1 MSITRHLARHGAER
15 PHAPALTCE
24 GESLTHGALAALV
37 QRCAARFQDAP
48 EGGIALD
55 LPNGAALAVLFLAAA
70 HAGREGQVLDP
81 AWPAGQR
88 ADILARIRPGLLV
101 SCGADADVRLSP
113 TQGLAGLAEAMGA
126 GTTQMTEPPFPD
138 PSFPDLSFPDL
149 PFYVGFTSGSTGLP
163 KGYRRAHRSWTESFD
178 ADTREFGIGPGDVL
192 LAPGALTHS
201 LFLYALARGLD
212 AGAHVILAKS
222 FRPRAVAD
230 LARRHQASVLYG
242 VPTQLALLLDHL
254 EAEGATLDQVRL
266 VLCSGAKWPAGRKA
280 LLSRH
285 APKAGFAEFYGAS
298 ELSFITVAKGD
309 ERVPEGSV
317 GRAFDGVRL
326 AIRDKAGRRL
336 PVGRTGLVFVESP
349 FLFQDYATGDS
360 PDLMRHGPEISVGDM
375 GRLDA
380 AGFLTLAGRA
390 KRMIVTSG
398 KNLYPEEVER
408 QLELHPAIAAA
419 AVLGVPDGKRGERL
433 VAFIQPQERAH
444 EEGGQVTRA
453 DLVAWLRPR
462 LALFKVPRLYA
473 RVARWPLT
481 ASGKTDFAA
490 VARLWPHG
498 CELIP

>member
-24 GESLTHGALAALV
+24 GETLTFGALAALV
-37 QRCAARFQDAP
+37 QRCAARFAAAP

-88 ADILARIRPGLLV
+88 ADILARIRPGVLV

-113 TQGLAGLAEAMGA
+113 AQGLAGLAEVVGV
-126 GTTQMTEPPFPD
+126 GTDAVTVPPH
-138 PSFPDLSFPDL
+138 PDL

-163 KGYRRAHRSWTESFD
+163 KGYRRAHRSWIESFD
-178 ADTREFGIGPGDVL
+178 ADTREFGIGSDDAL

-212 AGAHVILAKS
+212 AGAHVILSKS

-230 LARRHQASVLYG
+230 LARRHKASVLYG

-254 EAEGATLDQVRL
+254 EAEGATLDPVRL

-285 APKAGFAEFYGAS
+285 LPKAGFAEFYGAS
-298 ELSFITVAKGD
+298 ELSFITVAKGG
-309 ERVPEGSV
+309 EPVPEGSV

-349 FLFQDYATGDS
+349 FLFLDYATGDS
-360 PDLMRHGPEISVGDM
+360 PDLLRHGPQISVGDM

-419 AVLGVPDGKRGERL
+419 AVMGVPDGKRGERL
-433 VAFIQPQERAH
+433 VAFVLPD
-444 EEGGQVTRA
+444 EGAQMTRA

-490 VARLWPHG
+490 VARLWPHD

>member
-15 PHAPALTCE
+15 PDAPALTCE
-24 GESLTHGALAALV
+24 GESLTYGSLAALV
-37 QRCAARFQDAP
+37 QRIAARFRDAP
-48 EGGIALD
+48 DGGIALD
-55 LPNGAALAVLFLAAA
+55 LPNGAALAALFLAAA

-81 AWPAGQR
+81 AWPPGQR

-113 TQGLAGLAEAMGA
+113 AQGLAGLAEAMGA
-126 GTTQMTEPPFPD
+126 GAAEVTGAPD
-138 PSFPDLSFPDL
+138 PDL

-178 ADTREFGIGPGDVL
+178 ADTREFGIGPDDVV

-212 AGAHVILAKS
+212 AGAHVILSKS
-222 FRPRAVAD
+222 FRPRTVAE
-230 LARRHQASVLYG
+230 LARRHTASVLYG

-254 EAEGATLDQVRL
+254 AAEGARLDGIRL

-285 APKAGFAEFYGAS
+285 LPKARFAEFYGAS
-298 ELSFITVAKGD
+298 ELSFITVAKG
-309 ERVPEGSV
+309 EEPVPEGSV

-336 PVGRTGLVFVESP
+336 PMGRTGLVFVESP

-360 PDLMRHGPEISVGDM
+360 ADLLRHGPEISVGDM

-408 QLELHPAIAAA
+408 QLELHPAIATA
-419 AVLGVPDGKRGERL
+419 AVMGVPDGKRGERL
-433 VAFIQPQERAH
+433 VAFIQPEDGAQM
-444 EEGGQVTRA
+444 TRA

-490 VARLWPHG
+490 VARLWPHD

>member
-1 MSITRHLARHGAER
+1 MSITRHLARHGTER

-24 GESLTHGALAALV
+24 GESLTYGALAALV
-37 QRCAARFQDAP
+37 QRIAARFGDAP

-55 LPNGAALAVLFLAAA
+55 LPNGGALAVLFLAAA

-101 SCGADADVRLSP
+101 SGGADGEVRLSP
-113 TQGLAGLAEAMGA
+113 TQGLAGLVEAIGA
-126 GTTQMTEPPFPD
+126 GAYAVTAPPD
-138 PSFPDLSFPDL
+138 PDLPFPDL

-163 KGYRRAHRSWTESFD
+163 KGYRRSHRSWTESFD
-178 ADTREFGIGPGDVL
+178 ADTREFGIGPQDVV

-212 AGAHVILAKS
+212 AGAHVILSKS

-230 LARRHQASVLYG
+230 LARRHRASVLYG

-254 EAEGATLDQVRL
+254 EAEGATLDNVRL

-285 APKAGFAEFYGAS
+285 LPKAGFAEFYGAS

-309 ERVPEGSV
+309 EPVPEGSV

-326 AIRDKAGRRL
+326 AIRDRAGRRL
-336 PVGRTGLVFVESP
+336 PAGRTGLVFVESP
-349 FLFQDYATGDS
+349 FLFLDYATGDS
-360 PDLMRHGPEISVGDM
+360 EDLLRHGPEISVGDM

-419 AVLGVPDGKRGERL
+419 AVMGVPDGKRGERL
-433 VAFIQPQERAH
+433 VAFLQP
-444 EEGGQVTRA
+444 EEGAQMTRA

>member
-15 PHAPALTCE
+15 PDAPALTCE
-24 GESLTHGALAALV
+24 GESLTYGALAALV
-37 QRCAARFQDAP
+37 QRIAARFGDAP
-48 EGGIALD
+48 DGGIALD
-55 LPNGAALAVLFLAAA
+55 LPNGGALAVLFLAAA

-113 TQGLAGLAEAMGA
+113 AQGLAGLAEAMGA
-126 GTTQMTEPPFPD
+126 GADAVKQPPD
-138 PSFPDLSFPDL
+138 PDL

-163 KGYRRAHRSWTESFD
+163 KGYRRTHRSWTESFD
-178 ADTREFGIGPGDVL
+178 ADTREFRIGPGDVV

-212 AGAHVILAKS
+212 AGAHVILSKT

-230 LARRHQASVLYG
+230 LARRHKASVLYG

-254 EAEGATLDQVRL
+254 AAEGARLDGIRL

-280 LLSRH
+280 LLSSH
-285 APKAGFAEFYGAS
+285 LPKAGFAEFYGAS
-298 ELSFITVAKGD
+298 ELSFITVAKG
-309 ERVPEGSV
+309 EEPVPEGSV

-326 AIRDKAGRRL
+326 AIRDRAGRRL

-349 FLFQDYATGDS
+349 FLFLDYATGDS
-360 PDLMRHGPEISVGDM
+360 EDLLRHAAEISVGDM

-419 AVLGVPDGKRGERL
+419 AVMGVPDGKRGERL
-433 VAFIQPQERAH
+433 VAFLQPEDGA
-444 EEGGQVTRA
+444 ELTRA

-490 VARLWPHG
+490 VARLWPND

>member
-15 PHAPALTCE
+15 PDAPALTCE
-24 GESLTHGALAALV
+24 GESLTYGALAALV
-37 QRCAARFQDAP
+37 QRIAARFGDAP
-48 EGGIALD
+48 DGGIALD
-55 LPNGAALAVLFLAAA
+55 LPNGGALAVLFLAAA

-126 GTTQMTEPPFPD
+126 GAAAVKQPPD
-138 PSFPDLSFPDL
+138 PDL
-149 PFYVGFTSGSTGLP
+149 PFYVGFTSDSTGLP
-163 KGYRRAHRSWTESFD
+163 KGYRRTHRSWTESFD
-178 ADTREFGIGPGDVL
+178 ADTREFGIGPGDVV

-212 AGAHVILAKS
+212 AGAHVILSKT

-230 LARRHQASVLYG
+230 LARRHKASVLYG

-254 EAEGATLDQVRL
+254 AAEGARLDGIRL

-280 LLSRH
+280 LLSSH
-285 APKAGFAEFYGAS
+285 LPKAGFAEFYGAS
-298 ELSFITVAKGD
+298 ELSFITVAKG
-309 ERVPEGSV
+309 EEPVPEGSV

-326 AIRDKAGRRL
+326 AIRDRAGRRL

-349 FLFQDYATGDS
+349 FLFLDYATGDS
-360 PDLMRHGPEISVGDM
+360 EDLLRHAAEISVGDM

-419 AVLGVPDGKRGERL
+419 AVMGVPDGKRGERL
-433 VAFIQPQERAH
+433 VAFLQPEDGA
-444 EEGGQVTRA
+444 ELTRA

-490 VARLWPHG
+490 VARLWPND